1 MSFDRFTTAGLILG
15 LAAGIAAF
23 SHGYRTAPADLQMV
37 PQTAAPQSP
46 ITTRPDGLG
55 VGP

>member
-23 SHGYRTAPADLQMV
+23 SYGSRTAPSDLQVV

-46 ITTRPDGLG
+46 ITTRSNGLG
-55 VGP
+55 IGP